1 MIDSFTSMRIL
12 LVEDDTGAARFI
24 RKGLQEEGYTIDVAF
39 DGEEG
44 LHLATSQ
51 TYDLIILDIML
62 PEISGFAL
70 LKGARKK
77 GVMTPVIFLTAR
89 DDKQD
94 IVRGLELGA
103 DDYLIKP
110 FSFPELLARIKAV
123 LRRGQKDIEL
133 SKLRVA
139 DLTLSIINRAARRCG
154 KDIELSA
161 KEFSL
166 LEYLMR
172 NAGQILTRTMILEHV
187 WGYDFDTSS
196 NIIDVHINR
205 LRSKIDRDFSSKL
218 IHTIKGVGY
227 VLKDQG

>member
-1 MIDSFTSMRIL
+1 MRIL
-12 LVEDDTGAARFI
+12 LVEDDTGASRFI
-24 RKGLQEEGYTIDVAF
+24 RKGLQEEGYTVDVAF

-62 PEISGFAL
+62 PEMSGFEA
-70 LKGARKK
+70 LKGTRKK
-77 GVMTPVIFLTAR
+77 GIMTPAIFLTAR
-89 DDKQD
+89 DDKED
-94 IVRGLELGA
+94 VVHGLELGA

-133 SKLRVA
+133 SKLSVG
-139 DLTLSIINRAARRCG
+139 DLTLNIINRTARRAE

-161 KEFSL
+161 KECSL

-172 NAGQILTRTMILEHV
+172 NAAQILTRTMILEQV

-205 LRSKIDRDFSSKL
+205 LRMKIDKDFPSKL

-227 VLKDQG
+227 VLKDER

>member
-1 MIDSFTSMRIL
+1 MRIL
-12 LVEDDTGAARFI
+12 LVEDDTGASRFI
-24 RKGLQEEGYTIDVAF
+24 RKGLQEEGYTVDVAF

-62 PEISGFAL
+62 PEMSGFEAL
-70 LKGARKK
+70 KSARKK
-77 GVMTPVIFLTAR
+77 KVMTPVIFLTAR
-89 DDKQD
+89 DDKED
-94 IVRGLELGA
+94 VVHGLELGA

-133 SKLRVA
+133 SKLSVG
-139 DLTLSIINRAARRCG
+139 DLTLNIINRTARRAE

-161 KEFSL
+161 KECSL

-172 NAGQILTRTMILEHV
+172 NAGQILTRTMILEQV

-205 LRSKIDRDFSSKL
+205 LRMKIDKDFPSKL

-227 VLKDQG
+227 VLKDER

>member
-1 MIDSFTSMRIL
+1 MRIL
-12 LVEDDTGAARFI
+12 LVEDDTGASRFI
-24 RKGLQEEGYTIDVAF
+24 RKGLHEEGYTVDVAF

-51 TYDLIILDIML
+51 TYDIIILDVML
-62 PEISGFAL
+62 PEMNGFAV
-70 LKGARKK
+70 LKGTRKK

-89 DDKQD
+89 DDTQD
-94 IVRGLELGA
+94 VIHGLELGA

-123 LRRGQKDIEL
+123 LRRGQKDLEL
-133 SKLRVA
+133 ARLLVS
-139 DLTLSIINRAARRCG
+139 DLSLSIVNRTARRG
-154 KDIELSA
+154 EQDIELSA
-161 KEFSL
+161 KEFAL

-205 LRSKIDRDFSSKL
+205 LRMKIDREFPVKL

-227 VLKDQG
+227 VLKDEK

>member
-1 MIDSFTSMRIL
+1 MRTL
-12 LVEDDTGAARFI
+12 LVEDDSGASRFI
-24 RKGLQEEGYTIDVAF
+24 RKGLQEQGYTVDVAF

-133 SKLRVA
+133 SKLTVS
-139 DLTLSIINRAARRCG
+139 DLTLSIINRTARRADR
-154 KDIELSA
+154 DIELSA

-205 LRSKIDRDFSSKL
+205 LRTKIDRDFSSKL

>member
-1 MIDSFTSMRIL
+1 MRIL
-12 LVEDDTGAARFI
+12 LVEDDTGASRFI
-24 RKGLQEEGYTIDVAF
+24 RKGLQEEGYTVDVAF

-62 PEISGFAL
+62 PEMSGFEA
-70 LKGARKK
+70 LKGTRKK
-77 GVMTPVIFLTAR
+77 GIMTPAIFLTAR
-89 DDKQD
+89 DDKED
-94 IVRGLELGA
+94 VVHGLELGA

-133 SKLRVA
+133 SKLSVG
-139 DLTLSIINRAARRCG
+139 DLTLNIINRTARRAE

-161 KEFSL
+161 KECSL

-172 NAGQILTRTMILEHV
+172 NAGQILTRTMILEQV

-205 LRSKIDRDFSSKL
+205 LRMKIDKDFPSKL

-227 VLKDQG
+227 VLKDER

>member
-1 MIDSFTSMRIL
+1 M
-12 LVEDDTGAARFI
+12 EDDIGAARFI
-24 RKGLQEEGYTIDVAF
+24 RKGLQEEGYTIDGAF

-89 DDKQD
+89 DNKQD

-110 FSFPELLARIKAV
+110 FSFPELLARIRAV

-133 SKLRVA
+133 SKLAVA
-139 DLTLSIINRAARRCG
+139 DLTLSIINRTARRGG

-205 LRSKIDRDFSSKL
+205 LRMKIDRDFQTKL

-227 VLKDQG
+227 VLKDDK

>member
-1 MIDSFTSMRIL
+1 MRIL
-12 LVEDDTGAARFI
+12 LVEDDTGASRFI
-24 RKGLQEEGYTIDVAF
+24 RKGLQEEGYTVDVAF

-62 PEISGFAL
+62 PEMSGFEA
-70 LKGARKK
+70 LKGTRKK
-77 GVMTPVIFLTAR
+77 GIMTPAIFLTAR
-89 DDKQD
+89 DDKED
-94 IVRGLELGA
+94 VVHGLELGA

-133 SKLRVA
+133 SKLSVG
-139 DLTLSIINRAARRCG
+139 DLTLNIINHTARRAE

-161 KEFSL
+161 KECSL

-172 NAGQILTRTMILEHV
+172 NAGQILTRTMILEQV

-205 LRSKIDRDFSSKL
+205 LRMKIDKDFPSKL

-227 VLKDQG
+227 VLKDER

>member
-1 MIDSFTSMRIL
+1 MRIL
-12 LVEDDTGAARFI
+12 LVEDDIGASRFI
-24 RKGLQEEGYTIDVAF
+24 RKGLQEEGNTVDVAF

-70 LKGARKK
+70 LKDARKK
-77 GVMTPVIFLTAR
+77 GVMIPVIFLTAR
-89 DDKQD
+89 DEKKN
-94 IVRGLELGA
+94 VVHGLELGA

-123 LRRGQKDIEL
+123 LRRGQKDIAL
-133 SKLRVA
+133 SKLTVA
-139 DLTLSIINRAARRCG
+139 DLTLSIMNRTARRAG
-154 KDIELSA
+154 REIELST
-161 KEFSL
+161 KEFTL

-172 NAGQILTRTMILEHV
+172 NAGQILTRTMILEQV

-205 LRSKIDRDFSSKL
+205 LRMKIDKDFPAKL

>member
-1 MIDSFTSMRIL
+1 MLIL
-12 LVEDDTGAARFI
+12 LVEDDMGASRFI
-24 RKGLQEEGYTIDVAF
+24 RKGLQEKGHTIDVAF

-62 PEISGFAL
+62 PEMSGFEV
-70 LKGARKK
+70 LKGIRKK
-77 GVMTPVIFLTAR
+77 GIFTPIIFLTAR
-89 DDKQD
+89 DEKED
-94 IVRGLELGA
+94 VVHGLELGA

-110 FSFPELLARIKAV
+110 FSFAELLARITAV
-123 LRRGQKDIEL
+123 LRRGQKDLEL
-133 SKLRVA
+133 SKLTA
-139 DLTLSIINRAARRCG
+139 DDLTLNLMNRIARRG
-154 KDIELSA
+154 DKNIELSA
-161 KEFSL
+161 KEFML

-187 WGYDFDTSS
+187 WGYDFDTST

-205 LRSKIDRDFSSKL
+205 LRTKIDKDFPRKL

-227 VLKDQG
+227 VLTDER